1 MDPETIK
8 NGIATNQYTL
18 KPFSKTR
25 HKSVV
30 WDTMYSVY
38 DSEDNHIDV
47 FVACI
52 NCESVLTKGKDSST
66 KNLLSPVK
74 KCAGKKNDSLSQTTI
89 SKLCI
94 NIDQAMAIKNVK
106 PEHKTLIT
114 TSLSQM
120 SVLDF
125 RPFSTCMG
133 VGFRMYSQNLVDIA
147 SKHGRFKIEDVLP
160 LPSTISRNVKGLFQ
174 KAMFNTKRNIQ
185 ESYKYYPFG
194 FTSTTDL
201 NICKT
206 LEYFFLY
213 KTLLSEISL
222 LRSG

>member
-8 NGIATNQYTL
+8 NGKATNEYTL

-25 HKSVV
+25 HKSIV

-38 DSEDNHIDV
+38 DSEDNPLDG

-52 NCESVLTKGKDSST
+52 HCNSVLTKGKDGST
-66 KNLLSPVK
+66 KNLLTHVW

-94 NIDQAMAIKNVK
+94 NIDQTMAIKKVK
-106 PEHKTLIT
+106 AEHKTLIT

-120 SVLDF
+120 SVLGF
-125 RPFSTCMG
+125 RLFSTCMG
-133 VGFRMYSQNLVDIA
+133 VGFRMYSQNLIDIA

-160 LPSTISRNVKGLFQ
+160 VPSTISRNVKNLIKFMEGI
-174 KAMFNTKRNIQ
+174 R
-185 ESYKYYPFG
+185 
-194 FTSTTDL
+194 D
-201 NICKT
+201 
-206 LEYFFLY
+206 
-213 KTLLSEISL
+213 
-222 LRSG
+222 